1 MNEALTTPAGPAAPG
16 GATRPGETARA
27 RRNRAA
33 AERRAALLRKLREEQ
48 GIATAEFSIV
58 TLAAVGFAG
67 LLVAILGSGEVR
79 GMLVGLIRQAIGG

>member
-1 MNEALTTPAGPAAPG
+1 MNEALTTPAGPAVEG
-16 GATRPGETARA
+16 GSVRPGETART

-33 AERRAALLRKLREEQ
+33 SERRAALLRKVREEQ

>member
-27 RRNRAA
+27 RRNRAT